1 MKEEIIMITDLTEG
15 KPSSVLVKFSLP
27 MLWSA
32 MFQQLY
38 NISDSIIAGKF
49 AGEDALA
56 AIGASYPIT
65 QIFTAIALG
74 CNVGAS
80 VVISQNF
87 GAKKYTE
94 MKTAIN
100 TSYIS
105 FGILSIILTFIGIF
119 FSGGML
125 SLLKTPENIFS
136 SGVTYLNIYSG
147 GMFFVFMYNI
157 CTGIFT
163 ALGDSKTPLYLLI
176 ASSVGN
182 ILLDLLFV
190 AVWQTGVAGAA
201 WATFIAQAI
210 AAAAAFALLT
220 KRMRAIKSDK
230 PQKFS
235 ASMLKVI
242 SFMSIPSILQ
252 QSFVSVGNL
261 FIQVL
266 VNGFGSSVIAGYSAA
281 IKLNTFAITS
291 FTTLGNGLSNFTA
304 QNIGAQKYDRVP
316 KGFKAGVFIGL
327 CVAVPVSLLYFIGGK
342 LMLGLFMEDG
352 AAGAAMDAGLAFL
365 HIVSPFYAIVCL
377 KLAADG
383 LQRGAGKMFYFMIST
398 FTDLIL
404 RVILAFV
411 LVGPFDSKG
420 IWLSWPVGWC
430 ISTAIALFFY
440 CTGKWRPKETLEDKL
455 EEADIM

>member
-119 FSGGML
+119 F
-125 SLLKTPENIFS
+125 T
-136 SGVTYLNIYSG
+136 G

-182 ILLDLLFV
+182 IFLDLLFV

-352 AAGAAMDAGLAFL
+352 AAGAAMDSGLAFL